1 MNATKFVPK
10 NPQIFSCF
18 ICDYNTCNSKDYKKH
33 CRTVK
38 HKRLTNTTNLSHLSP
53 DQKYSKSVCICMCG
67 NTYKHMPSLY
77 KHKKTCNYIKTTEYE
92 MCKKFKEDDEGIKY
106 QENLDKLTTVV
117 LDVVSKNNELTKQ
130 IMELSLKPH
139 MNICNN
145 NNTFNLHFFLNERC
159 KNALNIRE
167 FVESIQVQ
175 LQDLENT
182 GRIGYVEGI
191 SKIFINNL
199 EQLDTHERPIH
210 CSDSKRETLYIKNDN
225 KWNKDDDKKSGLT
238 RAIKEVAN
246 KNIMQ
251 ISEWQKKNPD
261 YNDPE
266 SKKNDKYMKIVLN
279 SMSGSTQEEQS
290 TNINK
295 IIKNVAKEVV
305 IEKQ

>member
-1 MNATKFVPK
+1 
-10 NPQIFSCF
+10 
-18 ICDYNTCNSKDYKKH
+18 
-33 CRTVK
+33 
-38 HKRLTNTTNLSHLSP
+38 
-53 DQKYSKSVCICMCG
+53 
-67 NTYKHMPSLY
+67 MPSLY

-117 LDVVSKNNELTKQ
+117 LDVVSKNSELTKQ